1 MANDVS
7 KLDTTAANTA
17 AITGMQMVMN
27 AVQSPMYSVDDN
39 FNVVSVNNALAME
52 IGKTPGECVGQKCS
66 ALFKSHHQCAG
77 ADCAV
82 KKAMLLQ
89 DFQSQETH
97 AQFNGKMM
105 PVVFDATPIVNSRGE
120 VSGAVNMIKSRSDD
134 QSIAAE
140 IAQLKTAAL
149 EGKLSAR
156 ANPALFK
163 GESRQIVEEINEML
177 DAYIGPLNVTAEYV
191 ERISKG
197 DIPQKITEKYYGDF
211 NEFKNNLNQLIDVVN
226 MRNQDIGL
234 LINSAIEGK
243 LDVRADITKYSGTN
257 GKMVAG
263 INNLL
268 DAVVG
273 PLNVTAE
280 YVDRISKGD
289 IPQKISENYRGDFN
303 EIKNNVNHLID
314 VVNMR
319 NQDISLLIN
328 SAVEGKLDV
337 RADITKYSG
346 TNGKMVAGINTLLDS
361 VIGPLNV
368 TAEYVDRI
376 SKGDIPQK
384 ISENYRGD
392 FNEIK
397 NNVNHLID
405 VVNMRNQDINL
416 LINSA
421 VEGKLDVR
429 ADIAKYSGTNGKMVE
444 GINTMLDSVIGPL
457 NVTAEYVDRISKG
470 DLPPRITEKYNGD
483 FNEIKNNLNQ
493 LIDVVHMRN
502 DDIGLLIKAAAEGQ
516 LGTRADVGKYQGA
529 NGKMVAGINNMLDV
543 MVSPINE
550 AMRVSHEYANCNFRA
565 RLSEELPLKGDF
577 LKFRNALNDIGE
589 SVSTTIDVV
598 QKQANEYA
606 NCNFTARIDN
616 SADIQGDFV
625 AIKDS
630 MNNVGTSVSKALN
643 VVNQQVV
650 ELAANAQQAS
660 ASANEVS
667 SGSAHVAKNV
677 TLMSQ
682 NAEKG
687 SEGIKQILKAMEDM
701 SANIEEVASTT
712 DSVSRLSRDANE
724 LSKLGAARAQKADQG
739 MASITKSSAEVDVI
753 IEDIKAEM
761 EKIGKIVGLITNL
774 ANQTNLLALNAAIEA
789 ARAGDAGRGFAVV
802 ASEVKS
808 LAQESRASAENI
820 SEMISKLQK
829 KSEQAA
835 VAMAGANKEV
845 KDGSAALTETLE
857 MFNKIVL
864 SVDQISKD
872 MDEVA
877 KASEAQAAAVEQL
890 TATVHEVSDHV
901 QSTSKESMDA
911 AAASE
916 EASASVDQIARVIGN
931 VNGIVEKV
939 SAETAKFQ
947 V

>member
-1 MANDVS
+1 MASEISRLN
-7 KLDTTAANTA
+7 TTAVHTA
-17 AITGMQMVMN
+17 AVTGMQMVMN
-27 AVQSPMYSVDDN
+27 AVKSPMYSVDDS
-39 FNVVSVNNALAME
+39 FNVISVNNALAQE
-52 IGKTPGECVGQKCS
+52 IGKTPDECVGQKCS
-66 ALFKSHHQCAG
+66 ALFKSHHACAG
-77 ADCAV
+77 AECAV

-89 DFQSQETH
+89 DFQTQETQVH
-97 AQFNGKMM
+97 FNGRMM
-105 PVVFDATPIVNSRGE
+105 PVTFDATPIVNSRGE
-120 VSGAVNMIKSRSDD
+120 ISGAMNMIKNRADD
-134 QSIAAE
+134 QSIAGE

-156 ANPALFK
+156 ADPSRFH
-163 GESRQIVEEINEML
+163 GESRQVVEGINEML
-177 DAYIGPLNVTAEYV
+177 DAYISPLNVTAEYV
-191 ERISKG
+191 ERISRG

-211 NEFKNNLNQLIDVVN
+211 NEFKNNLNNLIDVVN
-226 MRNQDIGL
+226 MRN
-234 LINSAIEGK
+234 A
-243 LDVRADITKYSGTN
+243 
-257 GKMVAG
+257 
-263 INNLL
+263 
-268 DAVVG
+268 
-273 PLNVTAE
+273 
-280 YVDRISKGD
+280 
-289 IPQKISENYRGDFN
+289 
-303 EIKNNVNHLID
+303 
-314 VVNMR
+314 
-319 NQDISLLIN
+319 DISLLIN
-328 SAVEGKLDV
+328 SAVEGKLDI
-337 RADITKYSG
+337 RADITKYPGS
-346 TNGKMVAGINTLLDS
+346 NGKMLAGINNLLDA

-397 NNVNHLID
+397 NNMNHLID
-405 VVNMRNQDINL
+405 VVNMRNSDINM
-416 LINSA
+416 LINA
-421 VEGKLDVR
+421 TIEGKLDAR
-429 ADIAKYSGTNGKMVE
+429 ADVSKYPGTNGKMVA

-457 NVTAEYVDRISKG
+457 NVTAEYIDRISKG
-470 DLPPRITEKYNGD
+470 DMPPKITEKYNGD
-483 FNEIKNNLNQ
+483 FNEIKNNMNQ
-493 LIDVVHMRN
+493 LLDVVHMRN

-516 LGTRADVGKYQGA
+516 LGTRADVGKYQGS

-565 RLSEELPLKGDF
+565 RLSDELPLKGDF
-577 LKFRNALNDIGE
+577 LKFRTALNDIGE
-589 SVSTTIDVV
+589 SVSGTISAV

-606 NCNFTARIDN
+606 NCNFTARIDD

-625 AIKDS
+625 AIKNS
-630 MNNVGTSVSKALN
+630 MNNVGASVSKALT

-667 SGSAHVAKNV
+667 SGSANVAKNV

-687 SEGIKQILKAMEDM
+687 NEGIKQILRAMEDL

-712 DSVSRLSRDANE
+712 DSVSKLSRDANE
-724 LSKLGAARAQKADQG
+724 LSKMGAARAQKADQG
-739 MASITKSSAEVDVI
+739 MASITKSSAEVDAI
-753 IEDIKAEM
+753 IADIKGEM

-808 LAQESRASAENI
+808 LAQESRTSAENI

-835 VAMAGANKEV
+835 VAMAGANREV
-845 KDGSAALTETLE
+845 KDGSAALSETLE

-901 QSTSKESMDA
+901 QNTSKESMDA

-916 EASASVDQIARVIGN
+916 EASASVDQIARVVGN

-939 SAETAKFQ
+939 STETAKFQ